1 MQVCILV
8 PALIYLPPNS
18 LCHMCVVRMEDGRC
32 GWNEQGRAGWGSH
45 REPGRPVREF
55 GFYSRCSEEP
65 LKDSGQGNVMP
76 WLSIKHRCGWYVQNE
91 VKRARWEARPSVKR
105 LDKSRRSAGDDTAS
119 EGGAAPQC
127 ASTAYSTHE
136 LFIPPDNPMTHLQ
149 MQKRGTGKRSHFP
162 KATGIGR
169 TTVYQQSS
177 SSSTYTFNDHL
188 AVTEHRW
195 IQGKTE
201 GQNGRALG
209 CVSWRGPESAMNLPD
224 FQL

>member
-1 MQVCILV
+1 MKSRGQGGKHGHQLRGWTRAGAVQVTILRV
-8 PALIYLPPNS
+8 KAGAALSAPALLTVHTS
-18 LCHMCVVRMEDGRC
+18 C
-32 GWNEQGRAGWGSH
+32 
-45 REPGRPVREF
+45 
-55 GFYSRCSEEP
+55 
-65 LKDSGQGNVMP
+65 
-76 WLSIKHRCGWYVQNE
+76 LS
-91 VKRARWEARPSVKR
+91 
-105 LDKSRRSAGDDTAS
+105 
-119 EGGAAPQC
+119 
-127 ASTAYSTHE
+127 
-136 LFIPPDNPMTHLQ
+136 PDNPMTHLQ
-149 MQKRGTGKRSHFP
+149 MQKHGTGKRSHFP